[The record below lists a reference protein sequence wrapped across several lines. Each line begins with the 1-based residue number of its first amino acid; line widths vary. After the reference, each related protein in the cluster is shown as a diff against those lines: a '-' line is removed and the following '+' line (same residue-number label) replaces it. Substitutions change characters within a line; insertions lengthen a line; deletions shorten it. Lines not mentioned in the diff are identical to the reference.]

1 MIYIISRLENII
13 ILFENETER
22 LLTDLER
29 GGGGEEWFLDPDT
42 ASGVR
47 TSSLPRAYA
56 EKCIDFDCLHKG
68 GSIHPI

>member
-1 MIYIISRLENII
+1 MKQKDC
-13 ILFENETER
+13 
-22 LLTDLER
+22 LLTWN

>member
-1 MIYIISRLENII
+1 MKLKDCLVKGEAEGS
-13 ILFENETER
+13 FE
-22 LLTDLER
+22 
-29 GGGGEEWFLDPDT
+29 PDT

-47 TSSLPRAYA
+47 ASSLPRDYA